1 MFDERPRRSRT
12 FWSAL
17 PVLVLSL
24 AVAGCGGSSSGSSGG
39 ATGAVKE
46 IRVGLIFPTTG
57 SMAALGD
64 DQSRGAKL
72 VLDWANQNGGIDG
85 AKIRYFQAD
94 SQSDPG
100 VAATVAQ
107 RLIDQ
112 DQVQILIGSYASGL
126 AQAEVPV
133 AARNKVLLWEVG
145 AVSPTVNPAGNKYFI
160 RTVGTSATYA
170 GADVD
175 FLENYLAA
183 KLGRSAAQVRIG
195 IAHEDGPFG
204 TSVAAALVDL
214 AKAKGLTIVAN
225 EAYPETSADLTPV
238 VLRLKKA
245 RPDVVFI
252 APLVSSTML
261 FWQAAKT
268 QNLTMA
274 AIIGSAGF
282 SSSSFLQ
289 KFGAKGVEGVYDVE
303 PPAVENMSSANLAPD
318 AKALLDQLKATFQ
331 SQTGHPCLVH
341 CGDGS
346 GGPHILVTGGLPAA
360 VASGSVPGDSLRA
373 AAAQTD
379 MPDAST
385 PQGFGAKFNAQGDNT
400 LARSVIMQWQN
411 GTLNVVYPPSVAA
424 APPIY
429 PMPTWSQR

>member
-1 MFDERPRRSRT
+1 MPRRSRT
-12 FWSAL
+12 LWSTL

-24 AVAGCGGSSSGSSGG
+24 AVAGCSGGSSSGSSGG
-39 ATGAVKE
+39 ASGAVKE
-46 IRVGLIFPTTG
+46 IRIGLIFPTTG

-85 AKIRYFQAD
+85 AKIRIFEAD

-112 DQVQILIGSYASGL
+112 DQVQVLIGSYASGL

-145 AVSPTVNPAGNKYFI
+145 AVSPTVNPAGNKYFV

-170 GADVD
+170 AADLD

-183 KLGRSAAQVRIG
+183 KLGRSPAQVRIG

-204 TSVAAALVDL
+204 TSVAAALVAQ
-214 AKAKGLTIVAN
+214 AKPKGLTIVAN

-238 VLRLKKA
+238 VLRLKQA

-268 QNLTMA
+268 QNLNLA

-282 SSSSFLQ
+282 SSSTFLQ

-318 AKALLDQLKATFQ
+318 AKALLDQLRTTFQ

-341 CGDGS
+341 CGDGI
-346 GGPHILVTGGLPAA
+346 GGAYILIKGVLPAA
-360 VASGSVPGDSLRA
+360 VASGAVTGDSLRA
-373 AAAQTD
+373 AAARTN
-379 MPDAST
+379 MPDGST
-385 PQGFGAKFNAQGDNT
+385 PQGFGAKFDAQGDNT
-400 LARSVIMQWQN
+400 LARSVIMQWQA
-411 GTLNVVYPPSVAA
+411 GKLNVVYPPAVAA